1 MRRGELKCSLNITRK
16 LTRCIRSGYY
26 GNRIKSLH
34 RISTYSSK
42 LKTTMLNIKIAKKKK
57 QQQIRL
63 YSLWFC
69 IFRSPPGNEWIWFVL
84 CWVSSSRM
92 RKVSRAWFWI
102 PSRHPFPFILLTR
115 RPSAVVQSPIRL
127 YELSWLLCS
136 LTFYTRK
143 CACLIHALEAR
154 KREVYVCATGRQA
167 RGSLIAALEVIER
180 RDYSSPLIGYERRF
194 SPPVAHL
201 NCNNSA
207 HLND

>member
-42 LKTTMLNIKIAKKKK
+42 LKTTMLNIKIAKKNNTLDY
-57 QQQIRL
+57 IL
-63 YSLWFC
+63 YDSVFFAPL
-69 IFRSPPGNEWIWFVL
+69 PEWIWFVL
-84 CWVSSSRM
+84 CWVSSRM
-92 RKVSRAWFWI
+92 RKVSWAWFWI

-127 YELSWLLCS
+127 YGLSWLLCS

-154 KREVYVCATGRQA
+154 KREVYVCATGRQEA
-167 RGSLIAALEVIER
+167 GRGKFNC
-180 RDYSSPLIGYERRF
+180 SSRSDREEGLQ
-194 SPPVAHL
+194 
-201 NCNNSA
+201 
-207 HLND
+207 